1 MSRTFRN
8 KNYIVEHGS
17 SWDRQGRRRYGDCA
31 KRIYIW
37 IENETGYVG
46 RCWSLREPTEAEVNK
61 EFKSRYGES
70 SSNCTRG
77 PSPENRQK
85 RERAHRRFTTR
96 ELYRFMKFDD
106 YEPIVYENPPSCLWD
121 WD

>member
-1 MSRTFRN
+1 MSRTFRR
-8 KNYIVEHGS
+8 KNYITENGS
-17 SWDRQGRRRYGDCA
+17 SWDRQGRRRYGDYA
-31 KRIYIW
+31 KRVYIW

-70 SSNCTRG
+70 SSNCARG

-96 ELYRFMKFDD
+96 ELYRFTKFDD

>member
-1 MSRTFRN
+1 MSRTFRR
-8 KNYIVEHGS
+8 KNFIAENGS

-70 SSNCTRG
+70 SSNCDRG